1 MTEKL
6 YYQDVLQKEFTAQ
19 GLYQKRDEEGNWYVV
34 LSQTAFYPTG
44 GGQPHDTGTLNG
56 VMVTNV
62 EDIDGEIRH
71 YIEKRLE
78 QLGLIN
84 GIIDWDRRFD
94 HMQQHSGQH
103 ILTAAFFELFGFE
116 TVSFHL
122 GQETATIDITTNAL
136 TEDILHRVEQ
146 RANEI
151 ILENRPIE
159 TKWVTNEEAL
169 QYKLRKKLSVTE
181 NIRLVIIPDFDYNG
195 CGGTHPTSTGQVSL
209 LKILDWEKQKD
220 KARVRFI
227 CGNRVIKHLHFKHS
241 TTTELSRL
249 LSVPE
254 EELPNA
260 TNKMLE
266 TNKTL
271 GKTIDGLRE
280 DLLQYEASELIT
292 SLEVSDGEKIVTK
305 LFQNRTIQELQKLA
319 RILTTQVE
327 KISVFFVTENGEQ
340 LQFVCLRDKD
350 ASINM
355 KRVVQ
360 QILPLIEGKGGGNE
374 TAAQGGGKA
383 VISGNDLLKRIK
395 SFVGE
400 GAI

>member
-6 YYQDVLQKEFTAQ
+6 YYQDVYQKDFTAQ
-19 GLYQKRDEEGNWYVV
+19 GLYQKQDEAGNWFVV
-34 LSQTAFYPTG
+34 LSETTFYPTG

-56 VMVTNV
+56 ELVTNV
-62 EDIDGEIRH
+62 EEVDGEIRH
-71 YIEKRLE
+71 YVEKKLDQIEEIK
-78 QLGLIN
+78 
-84 GIIDWDRRFD
+84 GIIDWNRRFN

-103 ILTAAFFELFGFE
+103 ILTAAFVELFGFE

-136 TEDILHRVEQ
+136 TEDILQKVEQ

-159 TKWVTNEEAL
+159 TTWVTKEEAL
-169 QYKLRKKLSVTE
+169 QYNLRKKLSVTE
-181 NIRLVIIPDFDYNG
+181 NIRLVIIPDYDYNG
-195 CGGTHPTSTGQVSL
+195 CGGTHPTTTGQVSS

-220 KARVRFI
+220 NVRVQFI
-227 CGNRVIKHLHFKHS
+227 CGNRVLRHLHFKHT
-241 TTTELSRL
+241 TTTELSRM

-254 EELPNA
+254 GELPTA
-260 TNKMLE
+260 THKLLE
-266 TNKTL
+266 TNKAL

-280 DLLQYEASELIT
+280 ELLQYEANELIAT
-292 SLEVSDGEKIVTK
+292 AGVLDGEKMVTK
-305 LFQNRTIQELQKLA
+305 IFQNRTIQELQKLA
-319 RILTTQVE
+319 RVLTNQVE
-327 KISVFFVTENGEQ
+327 KINVFFITENGEQ
-340 LQFVCLRDKD
+340 LQLVCLRDKE

-355 KRVVQ
+355 KVVVQ

-383 VISGNDLLKRIK
+383 IISGEELLKQIK
-395 SFVGE
+395 NFVGE
-400 GAI
+400 